1 MNRLDRFERGYAI
14 LVMLYFSG
22 CLTNIMNGSILLPQ
36 ESTPEINVI
45 ASPIVSAF
53 QNLLFLILFGLIAL
67 RIKYFLPVVAKRK
80 MLWVVVGIAIA
91 SVVWSEVPDL
101 TFRRGNLL
109 LFSTLL
115 SLYFAMRFP
124 LRQQLHMLAQT
135 FGILAV
141 SNFLFTLAFPSQG
154 INRMAHAGAWMGITL
169 HKNGL
174 AGLMV
179 LSAVIFFS
187 IVIDK
192 RERTLATFGG
202 LAISVL
208 LVILST
214 SRTGLSVMILL
225 MVLTYAFQLLRS
237 KSTFALPAFLAGFLT
252 IGATIVLVVD
262 NYERILT
269 SMGRDATLTGRT
281 TIWEV
286 ALERWTERPWF
297 GYGYQSFWIPDQGN
311 SLEVL
316 YRMSW
321 QPAHGH
327 NGFLDL
333 LVELGAVGFVAFA
346 ISLLIAFKRAIAWY
360 KLNPNAIGTLPLISF
375 CYVIMYNLTES
386 SLLFTPNGINWFLY
400 VLMSTSILIQAFPVM
415 NASETVI
422 EPEPLI
428 SM

>member
-14 LVMLYFSG
+14 LVLIYFSG
-22 CLTNIMNGSILLPQ
+22 CLSNIMNGSIFLPQ

-45 ASPIVSAF
+45 ASPVVSAF

-67 RIKYFLPVVAKRK
+67 RFKQFLPVLMTRK
-80 MLWVVVGIAIA
+80 MIWVIVGIAVG
-91 SVVWSEVPDL
+91 SVLWSEVPDQ

-115 SLYFAMRFP
+115 ALYFAMRFP
-124 LRQQLHMLAQT
+124 LRQQLHMLAQS

-141 SNFLFTLAFPSQG
+141 SNFLFTLAFPRQG
-154 INRMAHAGAWMGITL
+154 INSVNHAGAWMGITL

-179 LSAVIFFS
+179 LSAVVFFS
-187 IVIDK
+187 IVTDK
-192 RERTLATFGG
+192 RERTPAAIGG
-202 LAISVL
+202 LALSVL

-225 MVLTYAFQLLRS
+225 MALIYIFKLLQW
-237 KSTFALPAFLAGFLT
+237 KSTFALPAFLSAFLT

-262 NYERILT
+262 NYEKILT

-286 ALERWTERPWF
+286 ALERWAERPWF

-333 LVELGAVGFVAFA
+333 LVELGAVGFLAFA
-346 ISLLIAFKRAIAWY
+346 ISLFVAFKRAIAWY
-360 KLNPNAIGTLPLISF
+360 KLNPNAVGAIPLASF

-400 VLMSTSILIQAFPVM
+400 VLMSTAILVQPFPV
-415 NASETVI
+415 SDPIETPI
-422 EPEPLI
+422 TSSLP
-428 SM
+428 SA